1 MQTHGKSA
9 KKDLLFFVF
18 RCIINVIVS
27 RAKGKS
33 VCEAQ
38 RRGISMN
45 IIIVG
50 CGKVGQ
56 TLASELNEEGNNIT
70 VIDKDSSIVSAV
82 AARYDVMGVVG
93 NGATASIQA
102 EAGIDSAD
110 LLIAV
115 TGSDELNLLCCMVAK
130 RKGHTE
136 VIARLKNPD
145 YSTEADYLKNELGLA
160 MVINPEEVVAE
171 EIARVLRF
179 PSATKIETFAK
190 GRVEMVTFRLPEGS
204 PLAGLSVREIAV
216 KLRADVLI
224 CTVERGDEVFI
235 AKGDLVFE
243 EKDVISLI
251 ASPRNANAFFSK
263 IKYKT
268 HAVKDALLIGGSET
282 TEYLARALTEDGI
295 AVKIIE
301 ADKTKCELLADALP
315 EATVIYGDLSEREVL
330 LEEGID
336 GAGAVAALTKDDE
349 DNIFLSLFAKSIS
362 KAKLVTKINRTDFDN
377 VIKHLDLDSVVYPE
391 NITADMILRYVRAT
405 KNAVG
410 SNVET
415 LYNVIK
421 GKVEAAE
428 FIVKENSPVIG
439 IPLSKLAIKPDILI
453 AAILRG
459 NRVIIPRGNDTVEAG
474 DSVVI
479 VSGIMALHDISD
491 ILK

>member
-1 MQTHGKSA
+1 
-9 KKDLLFFVF
+9 
-18 RCIINVIVS
+18 
-27 RAKGKS
+27 
-33 VCEAQ
+33 
-38 RRGISMN
+38 MN

-56 TLASELNEEGNNIT
+56 MLASELNEEGNNIT
-70 VIDKDSSIVSAV
+70 VVDKDSAIVATV
-82 AARYDVMGVVG
+82 AARCDVMGVVG
-93 NGATASIQA
+93 NGATASTQA
-102 EAGIDSAD
+102 EAGIENAD

-130 RKGHTE
+130 RNSHAE

-204 PLAGLSVREIAV
+204 PLAGLSVREIAG

-251 ASPRNANAFFSK
+251 ASPQNANAFFYK

-268 HAVKDALLIGGSET
+268 HAVKDAILIGGSET
-282 TEYLARALTEDGI
+282 AEYLARALIADGI
-295 AVKIIE
+295 SVKIIE
-301 ADKTKCELLADALP
+301 EDRNSCTLLADNLP
-315 EATVIYGDLSEREVL
+315 EATVICGDLSEREVL
-330 LEEGID
+330 LEEGIE
-336 GAGAVAALTKDDE
+336 GAGAVVALTKDDE
-349 DNIFLSLFAKSIS
+349 DNIFLSLFVKSVS
-362 KAKLVTKINRTDFDN
+362 KAKLITKINRTDFDD
-377 VIKHLDLDSVVYPE
+377 VIKHLDLDSVIYPE

-405 KNAVG
+405 KNIVG

-421 GKVEAAE
+421 GKVEATE

-439 IPLSKLAIKPDILI
+439 VPLCSLALKPDVLV

-459 NRVIIPRGNDTVEAG
+459 KRVIIPRGYDTIEKG

-479 VSGIMALHDISD
+479 VSGVMAMHDISD